1 MTKGRE
7 PEYTMEVLDGRTLRV
22 ARWRAA
28 SKGRSV
34 QLPILF
40 FNGIGAN
47 IEAVAPM
54 AELLD
59 DRDFITFDMPGIGGS
74 PDPVVPYNAIMMA
87 RIASLLLEK
96 FKVPV
101 ADVVGVSWGGAMA
114 QQFALQNGAQVNKL
128 ILMATSAGMLMV
140 PGNPAALM
148 KMADP
153 RRYIDPEFMNKH
165 FKTLYGGAD
174 DGKGGH
180 ISRITPPSKTGYF
193 YQLMAM
199 MGWTSAPFL
208 PFMKKETLIMM
219 GGDDQIV
226 PLANGKFLNM
236 LIPNS
241 ELHVIAVTCS
251 CSAIRRKASR
261 QFAVFWPRQRR
272 SVRPLKQRF
281 PFTGNA
287 LASRIEDRQRE
298 SIGAAYRNYRVGPG
312 GILYSGGCAKGVWR

>member
-22 ARWRAA
+22 ARWRAEG
-28 SKGRSV
+28 KGRSV

-54 AELLD
+54 AEMLD

-96 FKVPV
+96 FNVPV
-101 ADVVGVSWGGAMA
+101 ADVIGVSWGGAMA

-128 ILMATSAGMLMV
+128 ILMATSAGMFMV
-140 PGNPAALM
+140 PGNPSALM

-193 YQLMAM
+193 FQLLAM

-219 GGDDQIV
+219 GSDDQIV

-241 ELHVIAVTCS
+241 EMFVIADGGHLFMLSHTQES
-251 CSAIRRKASR
+251 IDAIRRFLAPAQAERKA
-261 QFAVFWPRQRR
+261 A
-272 SVRPLKQRF
+272 
-281 PFTGNA
+281 
-287 LASRIEDRQRE
+287 
-298 SIGAAYRNYRVGPG
+298 
-312 GILYSGGCAKGVWR
+312 